1 MKFPEDLD
9 PVKLEKYW
17 TKKAEKVLLGKT
29 IVKVHYMPKK
39 VVDDWGWY
47 KRPIMFTLNDGTLV
61 IAQMDDEGND
71 GGVLWSKSP
80 SNKDEYDEYSDETV
94 MPVL

>member
-17 TKKAEKVLLGKT
+17 TKKAQKVLLGKT
-29 IVKVHYMPKK
+29 IVKVHYLTKK
-39 VVDDWGWY
+39 TTDDWGWY
-47 KRPIMFTLNDGTLV
+47 KRPIMFTLSDGTQV

-71 GGVLWSKSP
+71 GGVLWSLDP
-80 SNKDEYDEYSDETV
+80 QDQQEDLV

>member
-1 MKFPEDLD
+1 MEFPKDLD

-17 TKKAEKVLLGKT
+17 TKKAQKVLLGKT
-29 IVKVHYMPKK
+29 IVKVHYLSEETTDK
-39 VVDDWGWY
+39 WGWY
-47 KRPIMFTLNDGTLV
+47 KRPIMFTLSDGTEV

-71 GGVLWSKSP
+71 GGVLWSLDPEDKQE
-80 SNKDEYDEYSDETV
+80 DLV

>member
-1 MKFPEDLD
+1 MKFPKDLD

-17 TKKAEKVLLGKT
+17 TKKAQKVLLGKT
-29 IVKVHYMPKK
+29 IVKVHYLTKK
-39 VVDDWGWY
+39 NTDEIGWY
-47 KRPIMFTLNDGTLV
+47 KRPIVFTLSDGTEV

-71 GGVLWSKSP
+71 GGVLASFDP
-80 SNKDEYDEYSDETV
+80 HDQDEDMV